1 MAKTTFGT
9 ILLIASAA
17 SLFSAGAETKAKKKN
32 SIRSSRRQEAC
43 PELVEG
49 ARPELVEGARPE
61 LVEGLEFCAT
71 AAAHPERSARTHVRG
86 YVVVVADVSRR

>member
-49 ARPELVEGARPE
+49 ARPELVEG
-61 LVEGLEFCAT
+61 LEFCAT

-86 YVVVVADVSRR
+86 YVAATVLHFS